1 MTYNSRTKLYKIPS
15 EGRCM
20 GVCAG
25 VADYFDMKPK
35 FLRIMFILAMIF
47 TGIWPLLFVYFVLG
61 FALESK
67 PGDLY
72 NNDDD
77 EAFWKQTRKA
87 PDYTAAEMRQR
98 FRDMERRTAEME
110 AYMTS
115 KRFKLERELNGLE
128 D

>member
-1 MTYNSRTKLYKIPS
+1 MTFNSRTRLYKVPS

-25 VADYFDMKPK
+25 IADYFDLSRK
-35 FLRIMFILAMIF
+35 FVRILFIVALFLTGFWPMIIAYFILGF
-47 TGIWPLLFVYFVLG
+47 T
-61 FALESK
+61 LEAK

-72 NNDDD
+72 ADD
-77 EAFWKQTRKA
+77 EEEQFWKQTRKA

-98 FRDMERRTAEME
+98 FRDMERRTADME

-115 KRFKLERELNGLE
+115 KRYKLERELKGLE

>member
-1 MTYNSRTKLYKIPS
+1 MTFNSRTRLYKIPN

-35 FLRIMFILAMIF
+35 FVRIMFIIAMIF

-61 FALESK
+61 FALDAK

-72 NNDDD
+72 ND
-77 EAFWKQTRKA
+77 EEEEQFWKQTRKA

-98 FRDMERRTAEME
+98 FRDMERRTADME

-115 KRFKLERELNGLE
+115 KRYKLERELNDLE
-128 D
+128 E

>member
-1 MTYNSRTKLYKIPS
+1 MTFNSRTRLYKIPT
-15 EGRCM
+15 EGRCT

-25 VADYFDMKPK
+25 VADYFDMNVK
-35 FLRIMFILAMIF
+35 LVRILFIISVIF
-47 TGIWPLLFVYFVLG
+47 TGFWPLLFVYFVLS
-61 FALESK
+61 FALDSK

-72 NNDDD
+72 SDA
-77 EAFWKQTRKA
+77 EEEQFWKQTRKA

-98 FRDMERRTAEME
+98 FRDMERRTADME

-115 KRFKLERELNGLE
+115 KRFKLERELNNLE